1 VRKTTQRIK
10 RERERERERKREQ
23 LNDANPPSGADHQSS
38 ETPRPPPLAK
48 IKSHLTNF
56 ILGKE
61 HALFSNAQK
70 ERIKKKKSATT
81 KSEATSAA
89 TRVKKNFSF
98 SFLFKRERERERE
111 REFTSG
117 V

>member
-1 VRKTTQRIK
+1 MRIFHRGSSSIVGDAASSSFGK
-10 RERERERERKREQ
+10 NQISSHKLHLLGERTR
-23 LNDANPPSGADHQSS
+23 
-38 ETPRPPPLAK
+38 
-48 IKSHLTNF
+48 F
-56 ILGKE
+56 V
-61 HALFSNAQK
+61 LFSNAQK

-111 REFTSG
+111 FTSG

>member
-1 VRKTTQRIK
+1 MRIFHRGSSSIVGDAASSSSGK
-10 RERERERERKREQ
+10 NQITSHKHHLLGERTR
-23 LNDANPPSGADHQSS
+23 
-38 ETPRPPPLAK
+38 
-48 IKSHLTNF
+48 F
-56 ILGKE
+56 V
-61 HALFSNAQK
+61 LFSNAQK
-70 ERIKKKKSATT
+70 ERIKKKKNATT